1 MSHRDAE
8 ELAAEI
14 AYMQDDPSFHPRYNP
29 KGKKDTNDLEA
40 RLNETIFKND
50 PLHFNEDQYSTDDCF
65 NSGCIV
71 ELKNREKY
79 TAQAFN
85 GSFIEKIKYDPLIK
99 KAKDQNKIP
108 YYIVRFMG
116 DVWFSWNLEEI
127 NKKRELKWRT
137 MSLPKTSK
145 FYRND
150 DVDKLVADLYLDE
163 ASPLDLTIRGMNDD
177 TA

>member
-1 MSHRDAE
+1 MNWVKNQE
-8 ELAAEI
+8 
-14 AYMQDDPSFHPRYNP
+14 MMKN
-29 KGKKDTNDLEA
+29 

-50 PLHFNEDQYSTDDCF
+50 PLYFNEDQYSTDDCF